1 MHTVELLERAL
12 RAAEGLGYRVR
23 QEWLDGP
30 GAGCEIKGEK
40 WLFLDLA
47 SNPLDQ
53 LDVVAGVLSRELS
66 QRRPSDSS
74 TSYEPSLIDP
84 AVWQYLEER
93 RAA

>member
-12 RAAEGLGYRVR
+12 RAAEGLGFRIR
-23 QEWLDGP
+23 QDWLDGP

-40 WLFLDLA
+40 WLFLDLG
-47 SNPLDQ
+47 SSPLDQ

-66 QRRPSDSS
+66 QRRASDDVS
-74 TSYEPSLIDP
+74 TQNPATLDP
-84 AVWQYLEER
+84 VLRQYLEER